1 MMHAMSTAR
10 ANTRSDRSDRAV
22 ALVEAELRQV
32 EARLAERM
40 ESPIGPIPKVGAH
53 LLDAGGKR
61 LRPLLAV
68 LAAGATRVSPEMA
81 VARGCAAQLIP
92 TPPPYPPDV

>member
-40 ESPIGPIPKVGAH
+40 ESPVGPIPKVGAH

-61 LRPLLAV
+61 LRPLLAG
-68 LAAGATRVSPEMA
+68 LAPRAPRLPADSARARRGAP
-81 VARGCAAQLIP
+81 AAA
-92 TPPPYPPDV
+92 PPAPPVPA